1 MRAWAKVGMIAA
13 VLAAV
18 PQVASAGKWKA
29 LLGAKKV
36 TTVKPEHGFVD
47 DPMAFDEAGG
57 RLVYVASSM
66 AGRSELRVIDLAQ
79 KGAQLSSID
88 ITSFTTAPRE
98 VQFVLDGEQFF
109 VVAADADKKSGD
121 RQGNRQGD
129 RKIGALVGAK
139 GIIRKFGPA
148 KDLRLTTFQG
158 KQAVVSYAQEWKHGK
173 KGPQVFH
180 TVEIHDLA
188 SGKRL
193 AKPRTLIADET
204 GKVAKLDFTITY
216 WTDSYTRVVGTK
228 GGSWDRK
235 EDQRTPDQEAWY
247 EVATGTF
254 TRTFPI
260 KDVIGHRKLEKLL
273 AAHDNEPI
281 FVGVAHDLS
290 GVLYYDHGTP
300 RPIGLTETFSHYDP
314 KSLMM
319 QPVSPDGTVFFTLTI
334 DPVNPDAV
342 ARRRAVARY
351 LDLYELAPGAKKA
364 RRRARI
370 LLHDKR
376 GLEWRATPETWVVV
390 PKHIG
395 FDRGGKAIDIYSLT
409 SK

>member
-1 MRAWAKVGMIAA
+1 MRAWAKVGVIAA

-29 LLGAKKV
+29 LIGAKKV

-66 AGRSELRVIDLAQ
+66 SGHSELRVLDLAQ

-88 ITSFTTAPRE
+88 ITKFTTAPRE
-98 VQFVLDGEQFF
+98 VHFALDGEHFF
-109 VVAADADKKSGD
+109 VVAADPDKKSGD
-121 RQGNRQGD
+121 RE
-129 RKIGALVGAK
+129 IGALVGPK
-139 GIIRKFGPA
+139 GIERTFGPV

-158 KQAVVSYAQEWKHGK
+158 KEAVVSYAQEWKHGK
-173 KGPQVFH
+173 KGPEVFH
-180 TVEIHDLA
+180 TVTIDDLA
-188 SGKRL
+188 TGKRL
-193 AKPRTLIADET
+193 AKPRTLVADET
-204 GKVAKLDFTITY
+204 GKVAKLDFIISY
-216 WTDSYTRVVGTK
+216 WTDSYTRVVGIK
-228 GGSWDRK
+228 GGTWDRK
-235 EDQRTPDQEAWY
+235 ENQRTPDQEAWY

-260 KDVIGHRKLEKLL
+260 KDVIAHRKLQKLL
-273 AAHDNEPI
+273 ADHDNEPI
-281 FVGVAHDLS
+281 FVDVAHDLS
-290 GVLYYDHGTP
+290 GVRYYDHGKP
-300 RPIGLTETFSHYDP
+300 RRIGLTENFSHYDP
-314 KSLMM
+314 KSLVM

-351 LDLYELAPGAKKA
+351 LDLYQLAPGAKKA

-376 GLEWRATPETWVVV
+376 GRAWRATPETWVVV